1 MSDIADRVRRIVS
14 EQLGVTEEMIL
25 GDKSFVDDLGAESV
39 DLMELVIT
47 IEDEFGIEIPND
59 MASHLITVADAITF
73 VTHAVQ

>member
-1 MSDIADRVRRIVS
+1 MKA
-14 EQLGVTEEMIL
+14 QIL

-47 IEDEFGIEIPND
+47 IEDEFGIEISND
-59 MASHLITVADAITF
+59 MASHLITVADAITV